1 MLLRPSRRWVR
12 SGLSGLPLAMLV
24 ACSHSDAFTPHDPAL
39 TEPFAAGTPTRL
51 TYNPGP
57 DVSPSWLPDGSA
69 IIYSFQITGREAD
82 RCLGV
87 LPADGGSLSRE
98 ICNRGSFNG
107 DSTDVFDWPAAFGDG
122 RLAYYRTAQ
131 RVGTPFV
138 ASGPLGIAPLAAPD
152 SFTAV
157 QTFPFSA
164 GGNFYVA
171 PAFVR
176 WIDAGRLVFI
186 GLFDT
191 DIQPCAACDFE
202 AVRIGRDVLIADLA
216 GGATVR
222 VGGTDYASSV
232 SVGENSDIIYF
243 TRANSSRV
251 YRRSLSSGAEA
262 VAHDFGVGGIARDV
276 HVAGG
281 RLAAIVG
288 GKVSV
293 FFNGAV
299 PAQRDLGG
307 RLFVVDLAT
316 GAEHELP
323 VPLRLF
329 RHPALSPVADR
340 LVVEAYPFTLVG
352 VRDTAVVANADLVRF
367 DTP

>member
-1 MLLRPSRRWVR
+1 MTPHPNHRRFR
-12 SGLSGLPLAMLV
+12 SGLFGLPLAMLV
-24 ACSHSDAFTPHDPAL
+24 ACSHSDAFTSHDPAL
-39 TEPFAAGTPTRL
+39 TEPLVAGTPTRL

-57 DVSPSWLPDGSA
+57 DVSPSWLPDGRA
-69 IIYSFQITGREAD
+69 IIYSFPITGREAD
-82 RCLGV
+82 RCLGIM
-87 LPADGGSLSRE
+87 PADGGSLSWE

-122 RLAYYRTAQ
+122 RLAYYRTAK

-138 ASGPLGIAPLAAPD
+138 ASGPLGIAPLTAPD
-152 SFTAV
+152 SFTTV
-157 QTFPFSA
+157 RTFPFSA

-176 WIDAGRLVFI
+176 WVDASRLVFI

-191 DIQPCAACDFE
+191 DIQPCPTCDFE
-202 AVRIGRDVLIADLA
+202 AARIGRDILIADLS
-216 GGATVR
+216 GGATIR
-222 VGGTDYASSV
+222 IGGTDYATSV
-232 SVGENSDIIYF
+232 AVGENSDILYF

-251 YRRSLSSGAEA
+251 FRRSLSSGVET
-262 VAHDFGVGGIARDV
+262 VAHDFDAVGIARDV

-288 GKVSV
+288 GKVGV
-293 FFNGAV
+293 FFNGVV
-299 PAQRDLGG
+299 PVQRDLGG
-307 RLFVVDLAT
+307 RLFVVELAT

-329 RHPALSPVADR
+329 RHPALSPAADK
-340 LVVEAYPFTLVG
+340 LAVEAYPFT
-352 VRDTAVVANADLVRF
+352 
-367 DTP
+367 